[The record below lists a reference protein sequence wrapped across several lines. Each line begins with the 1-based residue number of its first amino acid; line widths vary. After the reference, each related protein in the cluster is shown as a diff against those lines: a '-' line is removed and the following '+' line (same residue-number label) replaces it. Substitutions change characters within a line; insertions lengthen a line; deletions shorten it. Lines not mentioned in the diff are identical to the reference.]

1 MVSSKRRFY
10 TLIEI
15 CAQYWR
21 TYNDCLQFN
30 GNWRFAISGK
40 YDKRKVL
47 IFLSTVFTCT
57 DIYSNFS
64 EIQKISKCLGF
75 FCLFSESFFF
85 DIFCFGLLWLFSI
98 QYLFFFWLHL
108 LPFWALFVLLIWP
121 LLSLVGHK
129 NNLWVTLIKIAVC
142 TIWLIIVT
150 YERHEQSYLSQN
162 GFRQFLVSSQN
173 VWQLQHN
180 YRTKE

>member
-1 MVSSKRRFY
+1 MVTSKRRFY

-21 TYNDCLQFN
+21 TYYDCLQFN
-30 GNWRFAISGK
+30 GNWRFVIWGK

-47 IFLSTVFTCT
+47 IFLSTVFTRT

-75 FCLFSESFFF
+75 FASFLNRSSLISFALAFFVALFDSIS
-85 DIFCFGLLWLFSI
+85 LL
-98 QYLFFFWLHL
+98 FWLHL

-129 NNLWVTLIKIAVC
+129 NNLWVTMIKIVVC
-142 TIWLIIVT
+142 V
-150 YERHEQSYLSQN
+150 
-162 GFRQFLVSSQN
+162 QFGS
-173 VWQLQHN
+173 
-180 YRTKE
+180 